1 MLDGYVLDTRV
12 LRDTFGRFATG
23 VCVITMRDDY
33 GGATGVTVNSFAS
46 LSLDPALCLFSLGR
60 AQKSCRWLE
69 QEDCAF
75 VINILAADQEH
86 VAWAFAKP
94 RENKFEGIATEP
106 AAQLDVPIIA
116 GAIARLECRLWRKYD
131 GGDHELIV
139 GRVVHVDQRDGAP
152 LVFFRG
158 KMAALEA

>member
-1 MLDGYVLDTRV
+1 MLDGHVLDTRV

-23 VCVITMRDDY
+23 VCVITMRDDQ
-33 GGATGVTVNSFAS
+33 GGATGVTVKSFAS

-60 AQKSCRWLE
+60 SQKSCQWLDG
-69 QEDCAF
+69 EDCAF
-75 VINILAADQEH
+75 VVNILAADQEA

-94 RENKFEGIATEP
+94 REDKFEGIATEP
-106 AAQLDVPIIA
+106 AAHVDIPVIS

-131 GGDHELIV
+131 GGDHDMIV
-139 GRVVHVDQRDGAP
+139 GRVLHVEQTGGAP
-152 LVFFRG
+152 LLFFRG